1 MNKIIYG
8 IYFICC
14 KANYLEIVEEQFNT
28 LVESDNESDA
38 TKKALEELSEEYVV
52 KNLDSRLI
60 EVELCPDFTSFDEW
74 EEKYTALKNPKSDED
89 DEGLSAIMFET
100 YGEELNYIQTEVD
113 IHIIWTWVDGDE
125 GSYLVAGYHIVNRIG
140 YFVTEKM
147 WDDEDIVITYDTYGE
162 ATV

>member
-1 MNKIIYG
+1 MPSYKVYIPFTYSYG
-8 IYFICC
+8 G
-14 KANYLEIVEEQFNT
+14 EIVEEQFNT

-89 DEGLSAIMFET
+89 DEGLSAIMFD
-100 YGEELNYIQTEVD
+100 YVDDELQTVRGHD
-113 IHIIWTWVDGDE
+113 PKKIWTVRESPYGLILTAGFGWVDRF
-125 GSYLVAGYHIVNRIG
+125 GYILSEQA
-140 YFVTEKM
+140 FV
-147 WDDEDIVITYDTYGE
+147 DEDVDKTFR
-162 ATV
+162 V